1 MMTASSRIY
10 RNFPGIFAALAMS
23 LVLALPAGAVQAEP
37 DNDPPRF
44 QGRNFPFTI
53 VRPVQPVPATPLH
66 TLKGGVTTL
75 RRFSG
80 KVVLLNLW
88 ATWCP
93 ACLHEMP
100 SLDKLQARLGGDRFT
115 VVSLSV
121 DSQGARAVLPFLRR
135 LGIENLTVYLD
146 PVGRA
151 AEALEAGEGLPWT
164 FLIDHRGRVMGYM
177 KGAADWD
184 TPEGDALIRYYT
196 ARIPR

>member
-1 MMTASSRIY
+1 M
-10 RNFPGIFAALAMS
+10 
-23 LVLALPAGAVQAEP
+23 
-37 DNDPPRF
+37 
-44 QGRNFPFTI
+44 
-53 VRPVQPVPATPLH
+53 
-66 TLKGGVTTL
+66 TTL

-184 TPEGDALIRYYT
+184 THEGDALIRYYT

>member
-1 MMTASSRIY
+1 MPALI
-10 RNFPGIFAALAMS
+10 FGIFLG
-23 LVLALPAGAVQAEP
+23 LPAAGVRAEP

-53 VRPVQPVPATPLH
+53 VRPVQPAPVTPLH

-80 KVVLLNLW
+80 RVVLLNLW

-93 ACLHEMP
+93 ACVYEMP

-115 VVSLSV
+115 VITLSV
-121 DSQGARAVLPFLRR
+121 DSQGARDVVPFFRR
-135 LGIENLTVYLD
+135 LGIRNLPAYLD
-146 PVGRA
+146 PVGRT
-151 AEALEAGEGLPWT
+151 AEALEVAEGLPWT

-184 TPEGDALIRYYT
+184 SPEARALIRYYT
-196 ARIPR
+196 GRIPR

>member
-1 MMTASSRIY
+1 MA
-10 RNFPGIFAALAMS
+10 GALILLMS
-23 LVLALPAGAVQAEP
+23 LPGTAAGAES

-44 QGRNFPFTI
+44 QGRNFPFAI
-53 VRPVQPVPATPLH
+53 VRPVQPAPITPLH

-80 KVVLLNLW
+80 KVVLLYLW

-93 ACLHEMP
+93 VCVYEMP
-100 SLDKLQARLGGDRFT
+100 SLDKLQARLSGDRFT
-115 VVSLSV
+115 AVSLSV
-121 DSQGARAVLPFLRR
+121 DSRGARAVLPFLRR
-135 LGIENLTVYLD
+135 LGIKNLPVYLD

-151 AEALEAGEGLPWT
+151 AEALEVGQGLPWT

-184 TPEGDALIRYYT
+184 TPEGQALIRYYT
-196 ARIPR
+196 GRIPR